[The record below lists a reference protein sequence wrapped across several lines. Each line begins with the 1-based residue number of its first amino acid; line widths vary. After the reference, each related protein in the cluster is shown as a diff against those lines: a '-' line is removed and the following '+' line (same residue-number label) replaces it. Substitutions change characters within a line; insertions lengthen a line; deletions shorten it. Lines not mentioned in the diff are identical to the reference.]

1 VAFHPIET
9 FKRIPW
15 EIWAGLVVTIA
26 VAWILMRSQGRTVVQ
41 PAPTETPPDQAKAV
55 TAGPASS
62 TDVGTLS
69 QQIAD
74 LTKANQDLTNSL
86 LAGHAAG
93 NPAAQDS
100 LISAHGV
107 NPEQGWRQVSQ
118 AQPYNP
124 GGGLIATGT
133 SLQRGYQSGASSSSG
148 LAGGGGGGA
157 GVSSPVTI
165 PAGSGPGGG
174 YDFLRSVA
182 VDIGTHSA
190 TDASGNTYTI
200 SKPYAAM
207 TDAEK
212 DDANRFARGS

>member
-15 EIWAGLVVTIA
+15 EIWAGLVVTVA

-41 PAPTETPPDQAKAV
+41 PAPTATPPDQAKAV

-100 LISAHGV
+100 TLGGAAG
-107 NPEQGWRQVSQ
+107 GRLGQVTQ
-118 AQPYNP
+118 AQSYNP
-124 GGGLIATGT
+124 GGGLIATGS
-133 SLQRGYQSGASSSSG
+133 SLMRGFQTAASSSSG
-148 LAGGGGGGA
+148 FAGGGGGGA
-157 GVSSPVTI
+157 TI
-165 PAGSGPGGG
+165 PTTDGPGGR

-212 DDANRFARGS
+212 DDANRFARGG

>member
-9 FKRIPW
+9 FKKIPW
-15 EIWAGLVVTIA
+15 EIWAGLVVTVA
-26 VAWILMRSQGRTVVQ
+26 VAWILMRSQGGRTTVQ
-41 PAPTETPPDQAKAV
+41 PAPTETPPDQGKAV

-62 TDVGTLS
+62 TDVGILS
-69 QQIAD
+69 QQIDA
-74 LTKANQDLTNSL
+74 LTRANQ
-86 LAGHAAG
+86 AGGLVA
-93 NPAAQDS
+93 
-100 LISAHGV
+100 
-107 NPEQGWRQVSQ
+107 
-118 AQPYNP
+118 
-124 GGGLIATGT
+124 GGGLGQVNQPPSYSTGSGLT
-133 SLQRGYQSGASSSSG
+133 STGYSMQSGYQSGANSSSG

-165 PAGSGPGGG
+165 PEGHGPGGR

-212 DDANRFARGS
+212 DDANRFARGYSG